1 MLTMAFF
8 KKLWQRLRFVFVFR
22 CPAFTELNCIDIVI
36 DNKPLFLLTW
46 QLRRGYYVKL
56 RPTGRRFQFSTGAAV
71 IKLPPSADAV
81 TIIAGNLWRKR
92 KEKVLLSHYQL
103 NDAAAA
109 EIIQRLRPFDTMET
123 KIPAGRVRKVMATTR
138 QVINMNRRGI
148 TMKVPKAY
156 CSLSITLNKASLQ
169 FPNP

>member
-1 MLTMAFF
+1 
-8 KKLWQRLRFVFVFR
+8 
-22 CPAFTELNCIDIVI
+22 
-36 DNKPLFLLTW
+36 
-46 QLRRGYYVKL
+46 
-56 RPTGRRFQFSTGAAV
+56 V

>member
-1 MLTMAFF
+1 
-8 KKLWQRLRFVFVFR
+8 
-22 CPAFTELNCIDIVI
+22 
-36 DNKPLFLLTW
+36 
-46 QLRRGYYVKL
+46 
-56 RPTGRRFQFSTGAAV
+56 
-71 IKLPPSADAV
+71 
-81 TIIAGNLWRKR
+81 
-92 KEKVLLSHYQL
+92 
-103 NDAAAA
+103 
-109 EIIQRLRPFDTMET
+109 MET